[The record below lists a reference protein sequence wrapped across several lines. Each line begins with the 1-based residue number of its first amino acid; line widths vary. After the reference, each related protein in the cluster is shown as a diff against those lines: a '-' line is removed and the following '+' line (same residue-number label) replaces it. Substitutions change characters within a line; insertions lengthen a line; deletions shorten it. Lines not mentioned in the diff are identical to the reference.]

1 MNDRQRSD
9 ARNRSKPVT
18 QGDTA
23 LTECWAP
30 LLLPG
35 AFHQRRHLS
44 SSLVPPRPDPKARQG
59 FHDMLGP
66 SPPPWGL
73 SYAAAPLLLPGVAA
87 PFSVSGPLSSSL
99 GSRSLDPR
107 CLSPRVF
114 LRCARPD
121 ARDGWQRWPC
131 AARITCHTPDPIRP
145 TAKARAPTRGTGG
158 KDGPQHPAPSARQ
171 CHRPVNGA
179 TMPVSIPA
187 QGTVGG
193 ANAQRSVLPKA
204 SPPTVPRTHPSNV
217 PQPPLSLRPPIR

>member
-1 MNDRQRSD
+1 MNDRQGSD

-18 QGDTA
+18 QGHTA

-114 LRCARPD
+114 LRRARPD
-121 ARDGWQRWPC
+121 ARDGWQRWP
-131 AARITCHTPDPIRP
+131 
-145 TAKARAPTRGTGG
+145 
-158 KDGPQHPAPSARQ
+158 PAPR
-171 CHRPVNGA
+171 
-179 TMPVSIPA
+179 
-187 QGTVGG
+187 
-193 ANAQRSVLPKA
+193 
-204 SPPTVPRTHPSNV
+204 
-217 PQPPLSLRPPIR
+217 PLSTAMPPPRQRRDHARLDPGPRDGGRGERAAERLAEGKPATRAATASFPPPSHSL